1 MGKQTKFT
9 DEDRCMY
16 ALVEARAIAEHM
28 VNRHPAYNFS
38 AERLIAQMKA
48 VIEELVS
55 DKTNTAL
62 QKFPELV
69 LTLQVGLALFEGQ
82 RQAPDHYGPPA
93 ARVALNVAWLKFLDE
108 LAVLVVNA
116 TRFANVNDYSKAE
129 QHWRCWVGV
138 TEIMVRS

>member
-1 MGKQTKFT
+1 
-9 DEDRCMY
+9 MY

-38 AERLIAQMKA
+38 ADRLIAQMKA

-82 RQAPDHYGPPA
+82 RQAPDHYGPL
-93 ARVALNVAWLKFLDE
+93 RQDVLNVAWLNFLDE
-108 LAVLVVNA
+108 LAVSVVNA
-116 TRFANVNDYSKAE
+116 TRFANIDDYSKAE